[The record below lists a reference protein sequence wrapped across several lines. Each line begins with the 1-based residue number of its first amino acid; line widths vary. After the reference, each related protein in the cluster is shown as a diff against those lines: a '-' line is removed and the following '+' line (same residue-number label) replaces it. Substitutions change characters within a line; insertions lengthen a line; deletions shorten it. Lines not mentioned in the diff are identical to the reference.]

1 MPSQSVYSIDLPY
14 FGAIL
19 LGKSPLN
26 LRSFQKPLREL
37 YISYYHERCHDQR
50 RIIISNYDILIFE
63 PNATI
68 KDKRS
73 FIYLNFE
80 SIVDI
85 EILKLSIMINNTEN
99 QQYKQI
105 QAAFLPI
112 DNIRKALCYEQQQR
126 FHSLYSTINKTQYNL
141 LLTSTSYH
149 PPLLLFF
156 IRKPGVGNSCS
167 LIDCHV
173 FDIHRESKAFD
184 LCNMIRKLIIKRTM
198 SPILSN
204 RTTLIRTKDNDK
216 EVKIEKR
223 IKYLERNRPMSIM
236 EHRQID
242 NQTMADK
249 QTNHILSNVNSNDVV
264 HLTTNISRNPLS
276 SSSLLINNVRHP
288 SPFHDTSKVLTMN
301 KDIHRMSSP
310 CSTSKQRHFIKV
322 SSLIKDESDEIF
334 NDLLNIV
341 AIEQIKNQVSIKRQA
356 SFDQTS
362 YSDDY
367 TMNKKR
373 YFHNKKRLL
382 KSIPTINNITHQQKF
397 NSIIDGHLL
406 QPQIILNHYGDIG
419 NYVPK
424 FLRENITMRSSDSNE
439 NIFFRSTNG
448 QLLNGFLNLDFLSTK
463 PTNEYNNTH
472 YQSTPCLNQE
482 QNIYSLV
489 QQLRNNQTKSFTNTH
504 QINSNVSNRMLNTKI
519 NSTDDDHRV
528 PYILKSIE
536 DIKNGNKVYPFTS
549 NSHLHQHPYKL
560 NISSSSSKPKRVAS
574 FTVGD
579 TELPIDYRQYLRHT
593 DQGAYLYGE
602 EQRQRQQQQTTLE
615 HSLGYFP

>member
-1 MPSQSVYSIDLPY
+1 MPSQSVYSIELPY

-26 LRSFQKPLREL
+26 LKSFQKPLREL
-37 YISYYHERCHDQR
+37 YISYYQEQFHDQR
-50 RIIISNYDILIFE
+50 RIIISDCDILIFE
-63 PNATI
+63 PNAAI
-68 KDKRS
+68 KGKHT
-73 FIYLNFE
+73 FIYSSFE

-85 EILKLSIMINNTEN
+85 QILKLYIMVNNTEN
-99 QQYKQI
+99 QQHKHI

-112 DNIRKALCYEQQQR
+112 GSEHQQCFR
-126 FHSLYSTINKTQYNL
+126 SFYSIINKSQYNL
-141 LLTSTSYH
+141 LSTLTSYH
-149 PPLLLFF
+149 PSLLLFF

-173 FDIHRESKAFD
+173 FEIHPESKAFD

-198 SPILSN
+198 SPMLSN
-204 RTTLIRTKDNDK
+204 RTTLIRTKNNDK

-223 IKYLERNRPMSIM
+223 TKYLEPDRLMSTM
-236 EHRQID
+236 EYHQTD
-242 NQTMADK
+242 NQTITEE
-249 QTNHILSNVNSNDVV
+249 QNNHILSNVDSNDVV
-264 HLTTNISRNPLS
+264 HLTTNTPRNPLS
-276 SSSLLINNVRHP
+276 SFSLLINNVQHP
-288 SPFHDTSKVLTMN
+288 PPFHDTSKVLTMN
-301 KDIHRMSSP
+301 RDIYRMSSP
-310 CSTSKQRHFIKV
+310 CSTSKQRHFIQA
-322 SSLIKDESDEIF
+322 SSLIQDESDEIVH
-334 NDLLNIV
+334 DLLNIV
-341 AIEQIKNQVSIKRQA
+341 AIEQIKSQVSIKRQA

-362 YSDDY
+362 YSDDNK
-367 TMNKKR
+367 MNKKR

-406 QPQIILNHYGDIG
+406 RPQFVLNHYGDIG

-448 QLLNGFLNLDFLSTK
+448 QLLNGFLKLDFLSTK
-463 PTNEYNNTH
+463 SINGYNNNNNNINNNR
-472 YQSTPCLNQE
+472 YQSTPYLNPD

-489 QQLRNNQTKSFTNTH
+489 QQLRNDQTKSFINIH
-504 QINSNVSNRMLNTKI
+504 QVNSNISNRMFDMKT

-536 DIKNGNKVYPFTS
+536 DVKHGNKVYPFTS
-549 NSHLHQHPYKL
+549 NSYLHQHPSKL
-560 NISSSSSKPKRVAS
+560 NMSSSSSKPKRVTS
-574 FTVGD
+574 FTNGD
-579 TELPIDYRQYLRHT
+579 TELPVDYRQYLRHT

-602 EQRQRQQQQTTLE
+602 EQRQQQQQTTLE